1 MSLEEFHLLRPWWL
15 LSLLPLAWLLWRLT
29 VAGGADQA
37 WQRVMDSRFLQR
49 LMPEG
54 AGRTARWPLVL
65 IASGWLAG
73 SLALAG
79 PAWERLPQPV
89 FQEQTPVV
97 LTLAMTPS
105 MQAADLAPSRLARA
119 RFELRD
125 MLAARDEGRTGLV
138 IYADEPFTVAPLTDD
153 PNVID
158 AQVPVL
164 KPDLMPGRGDRP
176 DRAIA
181 QAAGL
186 LRQAGAPSGGIVLLT
201 DSAGTAPEAAEQ
213 AAAQARAAGYPVSV
227 LAVLPDGGAVPPAL
241 DRLAASGGG
250 QVVRLTPDDRDIAGL
265 MAPFAAAA
273 PGQAQAEAVEAKA
286 DAWMDEGFWL
296 ILLPLALAPLAF
308 RRGVI
313 AMLPPAAVAAGL
325 MLTPPGPAQAA
336 ADDATAAGHGFG
348 WADLWARP
356 DQQGAAALAAGD
368 AATAA
373 ELFADPAWQAAAQY
387 RAGDFG
393 RAATSL
399 ADQQG
404 AEAAYNRGN
413 ALARTGRL
421 EEAIDAYDQALAEM
435 PAHEDARFNR
445 DLLQEL
451 LDRQQ
456 QQQQQDQ
463 QQSAQ
468 DQSGEGQEDQQQSA
482 QNESGEG
489 QEDRQQSAQNE
500 SGEGQEDQQQSAQ
513 NESGEGQE
521 DRQQSAQNES
531 GEGQEDRQQSAQDQ
545 SGEGQQAQQ
554 QSAQDQSGQ
563 EQQAQQQS
571 ARDQSGQGQ
580 QEQSGQEGPEDRQN
594 GTPVSAETEAM
605 EGEAL
610 GDRIDRAMQALL
622 QPGADEPQV
631 DEPRADAQEVAAD
644 LPGRR
649 TEEDQAAE
657 QWLARVRDDPG
668 ALLREKLRRKYLE
681 DRYGENRQG
690 GFGNG
695 IR

>member
-29 VAGGADQA
+29 VARGADQA
-37 WQRVMDSRFLQR
+37 WRRVMDSRFLQR
-49 LMPEG
+49 LMPEA
-54 AGRTARWPLVL
+54 AGRTARWPLGLV
-65 IASGWLAG
+65 AAGWLAG

-89 FQEQTPVV
+89 FREQGPLV

-153 PNVID
+153 PKVID

-176 DRAIA
+176 DRAIV
-181 QAAGL
+181 QAADL

-227 LAVLPDGGAVPPAL
+227 LTVLPDGGTVPPAL
-241 DRLAASGGG
+241 AGLAASGGG
-250 QVVRLTPDDRDIAGL
+250 QLVRLTPDDGDIAAL
-265 MAPFAAAA
+265 MAPFAASA
-273 PGQAQAEAVEAKA
+273 PGRAQAEAVEAKA

-325 MLTPPGPAQAA
+325 MLAAPGPAQAGTGG
-336 ADDATAAGHGFG
+336 ATTAGDGFA

-368 AATAA
+368 AAAAA

-393 RAATSL
+393 RAAASL
-399 ADQQG
+399 TQQQG

-413 ALARTGRL
+413 ALARSGRI
-421 EEAIDAYDQALAEM
+421 EAAIAAYDQALAEL

-445 DLLQEL
+445 DLLQDL

-456 QQQQQDQ
+456 QQQQQQKQ
-463 QQSAQ
+463 Q
-468 DQSGEGQEDQQQSA
+468 E
-482 QNESGEG
+482 
-489 QEDRQQSAQNE
+489 
-500 SGEGQEDQQQSAQ
+500 
-513 NESGEGQE
+513 
-521 DRQQSAQNES
+521 
-531 GEGQEDRQQSAQDQ
+531 
-545 SGEGQQAQQ
+545 QQ

-563 EQQAQQQS
+563 DQS
-571 ARDQSGQGQ
+571 GQDQSGQGQ
-580 QEQSGQEGPEDRQN
+580 QEQPQSAQDQSGQEQSGQDQSGQDQSVQGQQEQPQSAQDQSGQDQSGQEQSGQEQAGQERTGQGQQEQLQSAQDKSGQDQSGQEQAGQEQAGEEQAGQERAGQEQAAEDREAAA
-594 GTPVSAETEAM
+594 PVSAEAQAA

-610 GDRIDRAMQALL
+610 GDRIDRAVEALL
-622 QPGADEPQV
+622 QSGTG
-631 DEPRADAQEVAAD
+631 EPRADDPQVQAD
-644 LPGRR
+644 LPGQR

-668 ALLREKLRRKYLE
+668 ALLREKLRRKYME
-681 DRYGENRQG
+681 DRYGENRH
-690 GFGNG
+690 GNS
-695 IR
+695 R